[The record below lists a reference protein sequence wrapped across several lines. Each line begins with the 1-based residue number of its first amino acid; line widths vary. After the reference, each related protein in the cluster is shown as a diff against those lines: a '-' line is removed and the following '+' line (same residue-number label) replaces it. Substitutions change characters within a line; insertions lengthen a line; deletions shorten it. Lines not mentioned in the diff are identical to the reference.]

1 MAEPAHIIGQLD
13 TLNIE
18 QSTRVP
24 DIDDKIYILEPGE
37 TPLTAFLTQIG
48 KIADGGGKFKGQAL
62 QKEITFNPEFK
73 EYEDQYG
80 GVWAQ
85 INNGT
90 GYATGDT
97 AFVVDN
103 PGGAIFTKGD
113 VVKNTRTGEIYR
125 VTSVNYG
132 TNTITVTRAQGSV
145 VATALLDNDWL
156 TIIGTAAE
164 EGSGTLPA
172 NHTQLV
178 PVTNFTQIFRTTVEI
193 SKTLDASKTYPSM
206 KPGEYRRYQRL
217 KKAVEHAKLIERAF
231 LFGDKKEVATGPD
244 GEPLRYT
251 GGLLEAIQAVGNVQD
266 EAGSALTQTE
276 FSNFLR
282 DYAFTNGSSEKLFL
296 CGNAILAYIEGFAQG
311 KLQLTPDDKTYGV
324 AVRKYQSPFGILNIV
339 RHPMFEKQYAGLGAV
354 IDINTIKHR
363 PLNGR
368 DTALTTNVQLP
379 GDDKFKDEYLTEA
392 GLQRV
397 NFEKNALIKGVV

>member
-1 MAEPAHIIGQLD
+1 MAEPTHIIGQLD
-13 TLNIE
+13 TLNVE

-48 KIADGGGKFKGQAL
+48 KIADGGGKFKGSAL
-62 QKEITFNPEFK
+62 QKEVTFNPEFK

-80 GVWAQ
+80 GVWAR
-85 INNGT
+85 INAVA
-90 GYATGDT
+90 GYTTGDT
-97 AFVVDN
+97 AFIVDT
-103 PGGAIFTKGD
+103 PGGSIFTKGD

-125 VTSVNYG
+125 VTSVNYSS
-132 TNTITVTRAQGSV
+132 NTITVTRAQGSV

-156 TIIGTAAE
+156 TIIGTASE
-164 EGSGTLPA
+164 EGAGTLPA

-178 PVTNFTQIFRTTVEI
+178 PVTNYTQIFKTYVEVT
-193 SKTLDASKTYPSM
+193 KTLDASKTYPSM
-206 KPGEYRRYQRL
+206 KPGEYRRFQRM
-217 KKAVEHAKLIERAF
+217 KKAVEHAKLVERAY

-244 GEPLRYT
+244 GEPIRYT
-251 GGLLEAIQAVGNVQD
+251 GGILEAITAVGNVQD
-266 EAGSALTQTE
+266 EAGSSLTDTE
-276 FSNFLR
+276 FRVFLR
-282 DYAFTNGSSEKLFL
+282 DYAFKNGSSEKLFL
-296 CGNAILAYIEGFAQG
+296 CGNAILAYIESFATG

-324 AVRKYQSPFGILNIV
+324 MVRKYQSPFGILNIV
-339 RHPMFEKQYAGLGAV
+339 RHPMFEQEYSGLGV
-354 IDINTIKHR
+354 VLDITTIKHR

-368 DTALTTNVQLP
+368 DTALTTSVQLP

-397 NFEKNALIKGVV
+397 NFEKNAILKGVV